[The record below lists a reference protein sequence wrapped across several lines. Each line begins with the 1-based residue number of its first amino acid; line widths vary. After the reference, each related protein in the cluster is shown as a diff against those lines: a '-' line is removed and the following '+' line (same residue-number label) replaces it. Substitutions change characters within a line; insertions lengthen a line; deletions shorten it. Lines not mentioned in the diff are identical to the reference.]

1 MVSAAMN
8 MKLESNASSVE
19 PSVLVMG
26 MGTTGA
32 SVARYLAR
40 RGVGAEFA
48 DTRPSP
54 PGTEAILDAIPDAR
68 LHTGGRLKTPGPDIR
83 RLVVSPGVDLNS
95 PPIRAARERGVEI
108 VSDIDLFA
116 AECPG
121 PIVAVTGSNGKST
134 VTSMLGVTLPTIGRS
149 AAVGGNLG
157 TPALDLLEEDKDIYV
172 LELSSFQLE
181 RSAPVPSAAAV
192 ILNISPD
199 HLDLHGDMASYVAAK
214 ALIYSDCRH
223 AVLNR
228 DAPEC
233 AALVPA
239 ATPFTTFGLSEPAA
253 GEFGIRTAARG
264 ECLAWGDELLLSADE
279 LRLIGRH
286 NLSNA
291 LAALALGAALESI
304 QDADLHGMAQALKRF
319 RGLPHRTQVVSDANG
334 VTWIDDSKATNVEA
348 AVTSI
353 AGVPDPFVLIAGGD
367 GKGASF
373 ETIAAALTGRDCAA
387 ILLGQAADEM
397 ARVLSPVCEVKI
409 ADDMQAAVAAAIEH
423 ARPGHTVLLAPA
435 CSSLDMFESYAQ
447 RGDAFASAV
456 RELTR

>member
-1 MVSAAMN
+1 
-8 MKLESNASSVE
+8 
-19 PSVLVMG
+19 
-26 MGTTGA
+26 
-32 SVARYLAR
+32 
-40 RGVGAEFA
+40 
-48 DTRPSP
+48 
-54 PGTEAILDAIPDAR
+54 
-68 LHTGGRLKTPGPDIR
+68 
-83 RLVVSPGVDLNS
+83 
-95 PPIRAARERGVEI
+95 
-108 VSDIDLFA
+108 
-116 AECPG
+116 
-121 PIVAVTGSNGKST
+121 
-134 VTSMLGVTLPTIGRS
+134 
-149 AAVGGNLG
+149 
-157 TPALDLLEEDKDIYV
+157 
-172 LELSSFQLE
+172 
-181 RSAPVPSAAAV
+181 
-192 ILNISPD
+192 
-199 HLDLHGDMASYVAAK
+199 
-214 ALIYSDCRH
+214 
-223 AVLNR
+223 
-228 DAPEC
+228 
-233 AALVPA
+233 VPA

-353 AGVPDPFVLIAGGD
+353 AGVADPFILIAGGD
-367 GKGASF
+367 GKDASF

-423 ARPGHTVLLAPA
+423 AQPGHSVLLAPA